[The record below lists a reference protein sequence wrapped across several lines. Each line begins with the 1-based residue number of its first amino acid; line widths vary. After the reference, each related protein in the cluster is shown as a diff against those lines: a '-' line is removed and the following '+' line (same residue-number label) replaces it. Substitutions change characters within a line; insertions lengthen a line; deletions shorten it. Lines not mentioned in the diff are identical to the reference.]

1 MSNMINERT
10 VEVIKN
16 APLAINFAT
25 LYMSGKVISNNFFS
39 LFLMGYDIARY
50 VL

>member
-1 MSNMINERT
+1 MHYST

-16 APLAINFAT
+16 APLAINFGT
-25 LYMSGKVISNNFFS
+25 LYMSGKVISNNLFS
-39 LFLMGYDIARY
+39 LFLMGYDIAIY